1 VTPAQAK
8 RWRKESRR
16 TQEAVAKLLGV
27 TRGAYALW
35 EQGRSTLGKPR
46 LVALAALS
54 GQKETATL
62 RQGAAGLQLA
72 VAAWST
78 EVERVISTMAPQ
90 PTRCPL
96 ADLETHRAAL
106 KIGDAYMERLK
117 KPLSTDEFVELHA
130 RIVRALV

>member
-8 RWRKESRR
+8 KWRKETKR
-16 TQEAVAKLLGV
+16 TQEAIARLLGI

-35 EQGRSTLGKPR
+35 EQGRSVIGKPR

-62 RQGAAGLQLA
+62 RQGVAGVRLA

-78 EVERVISTMAPQ
+78 EVERTIHTMTASL
-90 PTRCPL
+90 RCPL
-96 ADLETHRAAL
+96 ANSETHRAAL
-106 KIGDAYMERLK
+106 KISSAYIERTK
-117 KPLSTDEFVELHA
+117 KSLSMDEFVALHA
-130 RIVRALV
+130 RLVRALL